1 MSVTIM
7 LITVTTIPMT
17 LTVIPVINYVPFI
30 IFPICITSVNTGSS
44 QNVKHFGERRT
55 ATRLSNAHIY
65 SITCKSN
72 KSTKNKH
79 LFWMLAIK
87 IKSVKPMNKQTAS
100 KLGLEPGGLRWH

>member
-1 MSVTIM
+1 
-7 LITVTTIPMT
+7 MT

-72 KSTKNKH
+72 KSTK
-79 LFWMLAIK
+79 
-87 IKSVKPMNKQTAS
+87 KQTFVLDACYQNKIS
-100 KLGLEPGGLRWH
+100 QADE

>member
-55 ATRLSNAHIY
+55 ATRFGNTHTSNITYIFDFANIFWVILHKTFVLNLLPSVSLQY
-65 SITCKSN
+65 S
-72 KSTKNKH
+72 H
-79 LFWMLAIK
+79 
-87 IKSVKPMNKQTAS
+87 
-100 KLGLEPGGLRWH
+100 GEPPS

>member
-1 MSVTIM
+1 
-7 LITVTTIPMT
+7 MT

-72 KSTKNKH
+72 KSTK
-79 LFWMLAIK
+79 
-87 IKSVKPMNKQTAS
+87 KQTFVLDACYQNKIS
-100 KLGLEPGGLRWH
+100 QAGE

>member
-72 KSTKNKH
+72 KSTK
-79 LFWMLAIK
+79 
-87 IKSVKPMNKQTAS
+87 KQTFV
-100 KLGLEPGGLRWH
+100 LGACYQNKISQAGE

>member
-1 MSVTIM
+1 
-7 LITVTTIPMT
+7 MT
-17 LTVIPVINYVPFI
+17 LTVIPVINYVTFI

-72 KSTKNKH
+72 KSTK
-79 LFWMLAIK
+79 
-87 IKSVKPMNKQTAS
+87 KQTFVLDACYQNKIS
-100 KLGLEPGGLRWH
+100 QAGE